1 MENPFLHKKERI
13 PRFSRGKNTSVS
25 EDGKFLKASSNGIV
39 EFRNGKISVSEIL
52 TLNNIDNST
61 GNINFNGNVIIKED
75 ILNGFAL
82 KTTGSVEIK
91 GAVEGGFIQCDG
103 DVLVRQGIQ
112 GYNRLAIDIGGNLS
126 TKFIENSIIKVG
138 GNITSE
144 VIMHR
149 DVSSKSNILGNRE
162 KRLIVGGNL

>member
-1 MENPFLHKKERI
+1 M
-13 PRFSRGKNTSVS
+13 
-25 EDGKFLKASSNGIV
+25 
-39 EFRNGKISVSEIL
+39 

-112 GYNRLAIDIGGNLS
+112 GYNRLVIDIGEIYLRNLL
-126 TKFIENSIIKVG
+126 K
-138 GNITSE
+138 
-144 VIMHR
+144 
-149 DVSSKSNILGNRE
+149 ILS
-162 KRLIVGGNL
+162 